1 MIPHSKPLLGKP
13 EEAAAARVI
22 RSGHVAQG
30 AECAA
35 LEAELAAYL
44 SVEDVVVV
52 SSGSAALH
60 LGLLALVLDIDK
72 PPAQT
77 RIGLPSYVCTALL
90 NAIRHV
96 GAEPHLV
103 DLAPDGFNINLA
115 SMPRDCDGVIVPHMF
130 GHAAYGVA
138 TASFPVI
145 EDCAKAIGASY
156 GGKKLGSIGLLGV
169 FSFYATKVLCAGEG
183 CAICT
188 DDKALADLLRDLR
201 DYDGRIDP
209 ILRFNYKMTDI
220 QAAIARAQLQ
230 SLDTF
235 ISVRRDLANRYSDA
249 LRGYPLT
256 LPNFAEG
263 DIAFRY
269 VIRHDKK
276 EADALIKSGANRT

>member
-1 MIPHSKPLLGKP
+1 MIPHSKPLLGKAE
-13 EEAAAARVI
+13 EEASARVI
-22 RSGHVAQG
+22 RSGLVAQG
-30 AECAA
+30 AECEA
-35 LEAELAAYL
+35 LERELSAYL
-44 SVEDVVVV
+44 SVGHVVVC

-60 LGLLALVLDIDK
+60 LSLLALGKRAGD
-72 PPAQT
+72 
-77 RIGLPSYVCTALL
+77 RIGMPSYVCSALQ